1 MGYRGGIK
9 GREKE
14 WNNELRMKCVVGT
27 TNQVD
32 LGKERRQ
39 SMKDIMG
46 VWRGVSITWGITSEA
61 NWTQPQITNA
71 GDWLVGQERRM
82 NGRRNASWS
91 VIGWVDDIVILWN
104 EQKREYLLCVIH
116 IDYEGVEWRMMEWTC
131 DERFDWRVWI
141 KLKVE
146 WNRKLEE
153 KTVSC
158 YFLNKWRFDTAFQQ
172 KMERKSCI
180 K

>member
-116 IDYEGVEWRMMEWTC
+116 IDYEGVEWRMMEW
-131 DERFDWRVWI
+131 DMWRTIRLAGLNQIESRV
-141 KLKVE
+141 KQKTG
-146 WNRKLEE
+146 RKDG
-153 KTVSC
+153 
-158 YFLNKWRFDTAFQQ
+158 FLLSF
-172 KMERKSCI
+172 E
-180 K
+180 